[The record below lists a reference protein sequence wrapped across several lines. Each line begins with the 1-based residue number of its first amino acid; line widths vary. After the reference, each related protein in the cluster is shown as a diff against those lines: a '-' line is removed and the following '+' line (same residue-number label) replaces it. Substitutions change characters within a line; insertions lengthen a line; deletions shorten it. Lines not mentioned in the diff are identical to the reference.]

1 MIHVFTG
8 YDSREAIGWHVF
20 THSLLR
26 HASRRVA
33 LYRLDACGLQQ
44 GTNAFTLSRFLVSS
58 MMGFKGRAMFFDAAD
73 MLMLGDVAEL
83 DAMFDPSFAVQAVKH
98 NYHTKHPRKYVGTDM
113 EAANLDYPRK
123 NWASAML
130 INCAHPSWA
139 GLTAPAIASRNKL
152 EMLQLKGI
160 GPIGALPR
168 EWNVLADEGQPVDN
182 ARVLH
187 WTAGIPAFPHYAKA
201 PGADLWHAERA
212 MIGL

>member
-8 YDSREAIGWHVF
+8 YDPREAIGWHVF

-26 HASRRVA
+26 HASKPVS
-33 LYRLDACGLQQ
+33 LHRLDACGLQQ
-44 GTNAFTLSRFLVSS
+44 GTNAFTLSRFLVASL
-58 MMGFKGRAMFFDAAD
+58 MEYQGRAIFFDAAD

-83 DAMFDPSFAVQAVKH
+83 DAMFDPSCAVQVVKH
-98 NYHTKHPRKYVGTDM
+98 NYHTRHQRKYVGTDM
-113 EAANLDYPRK
+113 ESPNIDYPRK

-130 INCAHPSWA
+130 INCAHSCWR
-139 GLTAPAIASRNKL
+139 GLDAEAIASKSRL
-152 EMLQLKGI
+152 ELLQLRGI

-168 EWNVLADEGQPVDN
+168 EWNVLADEGQSLDN

-212 MIGL
+212 LTGL